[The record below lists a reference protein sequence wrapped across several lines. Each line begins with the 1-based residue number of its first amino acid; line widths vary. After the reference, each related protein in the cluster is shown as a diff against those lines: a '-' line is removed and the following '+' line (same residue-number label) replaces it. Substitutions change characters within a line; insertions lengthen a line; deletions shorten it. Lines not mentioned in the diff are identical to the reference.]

1 MVQKKKSS
9 EKLRPVINLKPL
21 NQFLV
26 KKSFKVDHLGVVMK
40 LVRKGNW
47 ALSID
52 LTDAYF
58 HVPIL
63 LNHRM
68 FLKFAV
74 GHHCYQFRC
83 LHFGPTT
90 APRIFTKM
98 LSAVLQFLREQG
110 VQITAYLDDSL
121 LFQNHPDYLCNSR
134 DTALQ
139 VLNRLGFLVNLVKSE
154 LLPSQSVKFIGVQF
168 QLNRGIVS
176 GTQEWFA
183 KIKAL
188 IHSSS
193 AQNQTSALMLLRI
206 LGINNGI
213 NNSGYE
219 VGSFTHE
226 TNSIAPV
233 VLLESQVKRHQ
244 GVDTSEHCP
253 AMLFSIMV
261 VTGRECFGGSSI
273 VTGTSRSVRGRGRG
287 GGGRG
292 GGAIWRAGQYWSGP
306 TTCQWWHTS
315 TSRGV
320 VSGGTRSPPLCM
332 RLWQLFMEAEQLNSR
347 ITATHV
353 AGVLNQRADHL
364 SRFRIQATEWMLNR
378 SVVNQIFHC
387 LGRPLI
393 DLFASDQH
401 HVLPTFC
408 SWLPSQKAYQID
420 AFSLSWTGMYVYAY
434 PPICLISRIS

>member
-47 ALSID
+47 SLSID

-90 APRIFTKM
+90 APRVFTKM

-154 LLPSQSVKFIGVQF
+154 LPPSQSVKFIGVQF

-287 GGGRG
+287 GDLKGRSILIRSDNMSVVTYINKQG
-292 GGAIWRAGQYWSGP
+292 CGEWGDTFSSPLHESVAIIYGSWTVELQDHGY
-306 TTCQWWHTS
+306 TCC
-315 TSRGV
+315 RG
-320 VSGGTRSPPLCM
+320 SESESRSPVQIQDPGNGMDVESISGQSNFPL
-332 RLWQLFMEAEQLNSR
+332 SGK
-347 ITATHV
+347 TT
-353 AGVLNQRADHL
+353 
-364 SRFRIQATEWMLNR
+364 NR
-378 SVVNQIFHC
+378 SVCIRSTSCSPNFLLLAAEPEGV
-387 LGRPLI
+387 
-393 DLFASDQH
+393 SDR
-401 HVLPTFC
+401 C
-408 SWLPSQKAYQID
+408 I
-420 AFSLSWTGMYVYAY
+420 
-434 PPICLISRIS
+434 